1 MNRLEG
7 VGRNVKVTVEGVAGK
22 ERLDEGGLGKEQLM
36 NAANGNALPQHRP
49 TCGGQIWIAAATL

>member
-7 VGRNVKVTVEGVAGK
+7 VGRNVKVGVEGVAGK
-22 ERLDEGGLGKEQLM
+22 ERLDEGGLGKEELM

-49 TCGGQIWIAAATL
+49 AGGG

>member
-7 VGRNVKVTVEGVAGK
+7 VGRNVKVAVEGVAGK
-22 ERLDEGGLGKEQLM
+22 ERLDEGGLGKEELM

-49 TCGGQIWIAAATL
+49 TGGCQIWVTATTL